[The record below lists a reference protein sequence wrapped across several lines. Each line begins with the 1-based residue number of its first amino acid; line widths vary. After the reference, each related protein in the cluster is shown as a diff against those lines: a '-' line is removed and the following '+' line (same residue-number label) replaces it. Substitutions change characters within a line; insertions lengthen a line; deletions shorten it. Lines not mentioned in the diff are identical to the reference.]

1 METDEK
7 IAIACGIFLI
17 FAIFA
22 GIYLSARFGGDECDG
37 LECAPPAP
45 AFDTGK
51 PSLGEMGISARGGVR
66 LKRARAQ
73 LSRNR

>member
-22 GIYLSARFGGDECDG
+22 GIYLSARFGGEECDG
-37 LECAPPAP
+37 FDCYAPAP
-45 AFDTGK
+45 AVDVTHSAQIFHRVETG
-51 PSLGEMGISARGGVR
+51 S
-66 LKRARAQ
+66 
-73 LSRNR
+73 